1 MAKSTTE
8 TGRKAER
15 AAVVYLEMRGFEI
28 LEQNWRRPRCEIDI
42 VAKKDGTM
50 YFVEVKYRRDDQQG
64 GGFEAITEA
73 KLRQMRRGA
82 SIWVEESKWNGE
94 YQLSAV
100 EIAGSDFTV
109 MSFIDNAY

>member
-15 AAVVYLEMRGFEI
+15 AAAVYLEMRGFKI

-42 VAKKDGTM
+42 VATKDKAA
-50 YFVEVKYRRDDQQG
+50 YLVEVKYRVDHLQG
-64 GGFEAITEA
+64 GGLDAITEA

-82 SIWVEESKWNGE
+82 QIWVEESKWRGQ
-94 YQLSAV
+94 YQLSAI
-100 EIAGSDFTV
+100 EIAGIEFSV
-109 MSFIDNAY
+109 MSFIDNVY